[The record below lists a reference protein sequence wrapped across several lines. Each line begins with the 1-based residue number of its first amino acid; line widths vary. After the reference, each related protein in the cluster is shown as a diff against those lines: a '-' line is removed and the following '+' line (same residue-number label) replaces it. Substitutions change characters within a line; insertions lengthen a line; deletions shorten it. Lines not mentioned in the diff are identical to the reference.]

1 MHTPDQKLTMTID
14 AALTTLAQASADRA
28 TIIAAI
34 ERAGGEPTD
43 ELIREIG
50 EACSKRLNDILV
62 DQLYEHGIEGSEAR
76 AYTDYRS

>member
-14 AALTTLAQASADRA
+14 AALTTLAQAHADRSLIA
-28 TIIAAI
+28 AAI

-43 ELIREIG
+43 ELIREIS
-50 EACSKRLNDILV
+50 EASSEKIHDILL
-62 DQLYEHGIEGSEAR
+62 DQLHEHGIEGADAR

>member
-14 AALTTLAQASADRA
+14 AAFTTLAQAHADRSLI
-28 TIIAAI
+28 TAAI

-50 EACSKRLNDILV
+50 EASSEKIHDILV
-62 DQLYEHGIEGSEAR
+62 DQLYEHGIEGAATR